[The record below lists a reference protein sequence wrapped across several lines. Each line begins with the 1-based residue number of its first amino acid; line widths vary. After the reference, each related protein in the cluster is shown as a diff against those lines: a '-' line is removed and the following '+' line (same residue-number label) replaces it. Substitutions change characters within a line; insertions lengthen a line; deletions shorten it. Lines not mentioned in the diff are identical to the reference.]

1 VNVVRVLRAQV
12 RFRTDAGLAGRLSW
26 HRVANQNQGVFCLPQ
41 GLSGWHVA
49 LGKRESC
56 GGGIPCCREESKET
70 VEKESRARYRGC
82 SAQTCDLNALSRSA
96 SYRCFISSIDLPT
109 GGPGTLKTQAQAEQA
124 QPWNRSR
131 STHSISRA
139 KEHLHQE
146 KVREGQHNDASWTP
160 SQVGELNARCG
171 EISLVHYSHPEN
183 LQLRAG
189 VIWKGI
195 GEMLCLTGSMTV

>member
-26 HRVANQNQGVFCLPQ
+26 HRVANQNQGVLRLPQ

-49 LGKRESC
+49 VGKRESC

-82 SAQTCDLNALSRSA
+82 SAQTCDLNALSRSV

-109 GGPGTLKTQAQAEQA
+109 GGPDPLKTQAQTEQA
-124 QPWNRSR
+124 QPQNFSC
-131 STHSISRA
+131 STHTISRA
-139 KEHLHQE
+139 KGHLRQE
-146 KVREGQHNDASWTP
+146 RGCGGRYDDARSTT
-160 SQVGELNARCG
+160 SQAELWSMG
-171 EISLVHYSHPEN
+171 
-183 LQLRAG
+183 LRL
-189 VIWKGI
+189 I
-195 GEMLCLTGSMTV
+195 